1 MAFPMVILAPGRE
14 KSLLRQ
20 HPWVFSGA
28 IADQR
33 GSFSAGCT
41 VEVRDSKNRVLGL
54 GAWSPH
60 SQIRVRMWTFS
71 ENTSIDAAF
80 FQQRL
85 ENCVRARLSR
95 GFVFDDVSAFRLV
108 HAENDG
114 LPGCI
119 VDRYGRYLVVQF
131 LAAGWECWRSD
142 WVKALLVAEPDC
154 LGILE
159 RSDADV
165 RSKEGLESRVEVLAG
180 HVPTDPVEI
189 VENGMRLCVDL
200 WKGHKTGYYLD
211 QREARFRIGQLS
223 QGKRVLNCFC
233 YTGGF
238 GLFALRGGAAS
249 VEQVDVSSDALALAA
264 EHARLNQ
271 LDCPELVHTEADVF
285 AYLRKLRDRAQTF
298 DLIVLDPPKFVDS
311 QSSLE
316 KAARGYKDINLLAFK
331 LLAPGGM
338 LATFS
343 CSGHMGSDLFQ
354 KIVADAASDAK
365 KSAQILEKFG
375 QPADHAVS
383 TAFPEGFYLK
393 GLLCQ
398 VAD

>member
-1 MAFPMVILAPGRE
+1 MALPIVLLAEGRE
-14 KSLLRQ
+14 KSLLRR

-28 IADQR
+28 IADGR
-33 GSFSAGCT
+33 GEPAPGDT
-41 VEVRDSKNRVLGL
+41 VEVRDSRNRPLGL
-54 GAWSPH
+54 GAWSPA
-60 SQIRVRMWTFS
+60 SQIRVRMWTFDNS
-71 ENTSIDAAF
+71 TPVDADF
-80 FQQRL
+80 FKSA
-85 ENCVRARLSR
+85 VARCAAARRSR
-95 GFVFDDVSAFRLV
+95 GFIFDDTSAFRLV

-119 VDRYGRYLVVQF
+119 VDRYGRYLVIQF
-131 LAAGWECWRSD
+131 LSAAWEKWGSTL
-142 WVKALLVAEPDC
+142 VEALRAADPEC
-154 LGILE
+154 RGILE

-165 RSKEGLESRVEVLAG
+165 RAKEGLSERVGVLYG
-180 HVPTDPVEI
+180 SVPQEPVVI
-189 VENGMRLCVDL
+189 VENGMRLRVDL

-211 QREARFRIGQLS
+211 QRDARRRIGEIA
-223 QGKRVLNCFC
+223 QGRRVLNCFC

-238 GLFALRGGAAS
+238 GLFAARGGAIS
-249 VEQVDVSSDALALAA
+249 VEQVDVSADALNLARAHA
-264 EHARLNQ
+264 EINHLAIENI
-271 LDCPELVHTEADVF
+271 VHTEADVF

-343 CSGHMGSDLFQ
+343 CSGLMGADLFQ
-354 KIVADAASDAK
+354 KIVADAASDARRP
-365 KSAQILEKFG
+365 AQILEKFG
-375 QPADHAVS
+375 QPADHAVA

-398 VAD
+398 VD

>member
-1 MAFPMVILAPGRE
+1 MALPFVILAEGRE
-14 KSLLRQ
+14 KSLLRR
-20 HPWVFSGA
+20 HPWIFSGA
-28 IADQR
+28 IADGR
-33 GSFSAGCT
+33 GSPASGDT
-41 VEVRDSKNRVLGL
+41 VEVRDSHNKVLGL
-54 GAWSPH
+54 GAWSPV
-60 SQIRVRMWTFS
+60 SQIRVRMWTFDHNV
-71 ENTSIDAAF
+71 EVNEAF
-80 FQQRL
+80 FVTMVER
-85 ENCVRARLSR
+85 CVRARLAR
-95 GFVFDDVSAFRLV
+95 GFVFDEVSAFRLV

-119 VDRYGRYLVVQF
+119 VDRYGRYLVIQF
-131 LAAGWECWRSD
+131 LSAGWEKWRG
-142 WVKALLVAEPDC
+142 ALVQALVAAEPDC

-165 RSKEGLESRVEVLAG
+165 RAKEGLEERVGVLYG
-180 HVPTDPVEI
+180 NVPAEPVEI
-189 VENGMRLCVDL
+189 VENDMRLHVDL

-211 QREARFRIGQLS
+211 QRDARRRIGTLS
-223 QGKRVLNCFC
+223 RGKRVLNCFC

-238 GLFALRGGAAS
+238 GLFALKGGAAS
-249 VEQVDVSSDALALAA
+249 VEQVDVSADALALAA
-264 EHARLNQ
+264 KHAEINGLS
-271 LDCPELVHTEADVF
+271 CPELVHTEADVF
-285 AYLRKLRDRAQTF
+285 AYLRKLRDRAQTY

-343 CSGHMGSDLFQ
+343 CSGLMGADLFQ
-354 KIVADAASDAK
+354 KIVADAAADAK
-365 KSAQILEKFG
+365 RPAQILEKFG

-398 VAD
+398 VD

>member
-1 MAFPMVILAPGRE
+1 MPCVVLAEGRD
-14 KSLLRQ
+14 KSLLRR

-28 IADQR
+28 IADGR
-33 GSFSAGCT
+33 GNPGLGDT
-41 VEVRDSKNRVLGL
+41 IEVRDSHNKVLGL
-54 GAWSPH
+54 GAWSPV
-60 SQIRVRMWTFS
+60 SQIRVRMWTFDS
-71 ENTSIDAAF
+71 STRVDEDF
-80 FQQRL
+80 FRNAV
-85 ENCVRARLSR
+85 ERCVRARLAR
-95 GFVFDDVSAFRLV
+95 GFVFDSVSAFRLI

-119 VDRYGRYLVVQF
+119 VDRYGDYLCVQF
-131 LAAGWECWRSD
+131 LSAGWEVWS
-142 WVKALLVAEPDC
+142 KALLTALLACEPAC
-154 LGILE
+154 KGVLE

-165 RSKEGLESRVEVLAG
+165 RSKEGLESRVRVLWG
-180 HVPTDPVEI
+180 DVPHEPVEI
-189 VENGMRLCVDL
+189 TENGMRLRVDL

-211 QREARFRIGQLS
+211 QRDARRRIGELS
-223 QGKRVLNCFC
+223 RGRRVLNCFC

-249 VEQVDVSSDALALAA
+249 VNQVDVSREALDLARIHA
-264 EHARLNQ
+264 EING

-285 AYLRKLRDRAQTF
+285 AFLRKCRDRAETF

-311 QSSLE
+311 QSSLD

-331 LLAPGGM
+331 LLAPGGL

-343 CSGHMGSDLFQ
+343 CSGLMGAELFQ
-354 KIVADAASDAK
+354 KIVADAAADARRP
-365 KSAQILEKFG
+365 AQILEKFG
-375 QPADHAVS
+375 QPSDHAVS

-398 VAD
+398 VD

>member
-1 MAFPMVILAPGRE
+1 MALPIVTLAEGRE
-14 KSLLRQ
+14 KSLLRR

-28 IADQR
+28 VADVR
-33 GSFSAGCT
+33 GNPTSGAT
-41 VEVRDSKNRVLGL
+41 VEVRDSRKHLLGL
-54 GAWSPH
+54 GAWSPT

-71 ENTSIDAAF
+71 PDVSVDSSF
-80 FQQRL
+80 FAQAVER
-85 ENCVRARLSR
+85 CVRARLAR
-95 GFVFDDVSAFRLV
+95 GFVFDSVSAFRLV
-108 HAENDG
+108 NAENDG
-114 LPGCI
+114 LPGCV
-119 VDRYGRYLVVQF
+119 VDRYGDYLCIQF
-131 LAAGWECWRSD
+131 LSTGWELWGD
-142 WVKALLVAEPDC
+142 ALVQALLANEPAC
-154 LGILE
+154 KGILE

-165 RSKEGLESRVEVLAG
+165 RGKEGLEPRVRVLWGEV
-180 HVPTDPVEI
+180 PETPVEI
-189 VENGMRLCVDL
+189 LENGMRLRVDL

-211 QREARFRIGQLS
+211 QRDARRRIGELS
-223 QGKRVLNCFC
+223 AGKRMLNCFC

-264 EHARLNQ
+264 EHAELNG
-271 LDCPELVHTEADVF
+271 LACPELLHTEADVF
-285 AYLRKLRDRAQTF
+285 AYLRKLRDRAQTY
-298 DLIVLDPPKFVDS
+298 DMIVLDPPKFVDS
-311 QSSLE
+311 QSSLD

-343 CSGHMGSDLFQ
+343 CSGLMGGDLFQ
-354 KIVADAASDAK
+354 KIVADAAADAK
-365 KSAQILEKFG
+365 RPAQILEKFG

-398 VAD
+398 VD